1 MTTHALQ
8 RSVRSASL
16 IASLVVT
23 ANGLVGSSALAQKV
37 TADFDETANFG
48 AFKTFAIRDGQLH
61 TASPALDSE
70 LTRRRIESEIEKALT
85 EKGLTKVAQT
95 PDLNVT
101 YTLGARREVETEA
114 YPAGWRGLRTRV
126 ARVPTTA
133 GNLVI
138 DLRNPKTRSLVWRG
152 IAADNERDPAKLAD
166 KLDDMVRKTL
176 AKYPPKK

>member
-1 MTTHALQ
+1 MTHTL
-8 RSVRSASL
+8 RRTLRSATLSAVVVFAANGM
-16 IASLVVT
+16 IAS
-23 ANGLVGSSALAQKV
+23 SASAQKV
-37 TADFDETANFG
+37 TADFDETADFG
-48 AFKTFAIRDGQLH
+48 AFKTFAIRDGQLRT
-61 TASPALDSE
+61 TAPALNSE
-70 LTRRRIESEIEKALT
+70 LTKQHIEQEIERSLT
-85 EKGLTKVAQT
+85 AKGLTRVTEA
-95 PDLNVT
+95 PDLNVV
-101 YTLGARREVETEA
+101 YTLGSRREVETET

-152 IAADNERDPAKLAD
+152 VATDNERDPGKLAG